1 MKFEFK
7 VKDNPSLRFIDNDNY
22 VMVLDWFLQT
32 NLLTMSL
39 EERKSFIETW
49 ILKNQQAIYIS
60 LLVESKY
67 LTYLLKNQIKKY
79 TDEAV
84 SFDVLMSIDDY
95 CDLVWKDLKLN
106 LTT

>member
-7 VKDNPSLRFIDNDNY
+7 VKDNILDNPYLRFIDNDDY
-22 VMVLDWFLQT
+22 VIVLDRFLQT

-95 CDLVWKDLKLN
+95 CDLIWKD
-106 LTT
+106 